1 MNDFTKEELEDIK
14 ESLRSY
20 LQQDHCDNGWANGIR
35 TLEDKI
41 QSMIDN
47 YDDIDGKPSEITA
60 VFPDCP
66 KCNSKISDTAAV
78 FWSEGYTKII
88 EWRASCSNI
97 CCDYVLVNK
106 HE

>member
-1 MNDFTKEELEDIK
+1 MNDFTKEELEDIR

-47 YDDIDGKPSEITA
+47 YCEHDWQSGCASHDCHA
-60 VFPDCP
+60 QCVWCP
-66 KCNSKISDTAAV
+66 KCKKDL
-78 FWSEGYTKII
+78 K
-88 EWRASCSNI
+88 
-97 CCDYVLVNK
+97 
-106 HE
+106 